1 MSRSAFTYLRLYL
14 SGWSEFDIEYV
25 WDNDGT
31 AKLQDGD
38 LLVHV
43 TSRRIMQNAK
53 TENPKLDAMLVEF
66 YGSAEAAS
74 KVNEARRHAP
84 AWFGFVDVIRDQNHG
99 VKRAIVVLDA
109 AFYHWDRGN
118 WLLELLT
125 SALNPN
131 PGNAAYH
138 GLPGGTPQEKRI
150 YDRLVVGWRIPLGL
164 EPGISDLSGMLYD
177 DSVKAGMTRDQL
189 VEAATEVLNRPKLR
203 RDIFTAHHCANK
215 L

>member
-1 MSRSAFTYLRLYL
+1 M
-14 SGWSEFDIEYV
+14 
-25 WDNDGT
+25 
-31 AKLQDGD
+31 
-38 LLVHV
+38 
-43 TSRRIMQNAK
+43 
-53 TENPKLDAMLVEF
+53 
-66 YGSAEAAS
+66 
-74 KVNEARRHAP
+74 
-84 AWFGFVDVIRDQNHG
+84 
-99 VKRAIVVLDA
+99 VLDA

-150 YDRLVVGWRIPLGL
+150 YDRIWSSNGDYHLGWSREFRTYLAVL
-164 EPGISDLSGMLYD
+164 FD

-203 RDIFTAHHCANK
+203 RDIFTAHHCANE